1 MWLKKFRL
9 MTHSCAQIHSCVKSM
24 IVDQHRGLLY
34 STGKDRI
41 IHCQNLQQKE
51 TSGVVKTSNA
61 RPADLQIDTDLE
73 RLYVSTKE
81 GMVLVFEVKTPKS
94 IMIIHTIRICKQ
106 LRSNPTDYVKQMDL
120 DSDRNILICRSKD
133 GIVSVIQLIN
143 KGSVKSTV
151 IE

>member
-1 MWLKKFRL
+1 
-9 MTHSCAQIHSCVKSM
+9 M

-94 IMIIHTIRICKQ
+94 IMIIHTIRICK
-106 LRSNPTDYVKQMDL
+106 
-120 DSDRNILICRSKD
+120 
-133 GIVSVIQLIN
+133 
-143 KGSVKSTV
+143 
-151 IE
+151 